1 MESTDATPLQEKKL
15 KLTLKQMQERAE
27 ANAVKKQKNREAFD
41 KNTKKKKKDMLEAL
55 ETELGI
61 VAPAAKVAKI
71 NRSTHY
77 RWIASD
83 EIYKRKVEELSERT
97 IDFVENSLMKSI
109 KGGNVRAQI
118 FYLNTKGKKRGYVP
132 KTETEHSGST
142 DHKLEVEI
150 IEVVKKEDEIPNDS
164 SVPKH

>member
-1 MESTDATPLQEKKL
+1 MNATDATPLQGKIKKL
-15 KLTLKQMQERAE
+15 THRQMQNRTK
-27 ANAVKKQKNREAFD
+27 ANAEKKQKNHEMFD
-41 KNTKKKKKDMLEAL
+41 KNTKHKKKDMLEAL
-55 ETELGI
+55 EVELGI

-77 RWIASD
+77 RWMASD
-83 EIYKRKVEELSERT
+83 KIYKRKVEELSERT

-109 KGGNVRAQI
+109 KDGNVRAQI
-118 FYLNTKGKKRGYVP
+118 FYLNTKGKKRGYIP
-132 KTETEHSGST
+132 RSETEHSGST

-150 IEVVKKEDEIPNDS
+150 IEVVKKENEIPNDS

>member
-1 MESTDATPLQEKKL
+1 MKPKSTDATPLKQ
-15 KLTLKQMQERAE
+15 KLTHKQMQERTT

-41 KNTKKKKKDMLEAL
+41 RNTKRKKKDMLEAL
-55 ETELGI
+55 EIELGI

-118 FYLNTKGKKRGYVP
+118 FFLNTKGQKRGYVP
-132 KTETEHSGST
+132 KSQTEHSGTT

-150 IEVVKKEDEIPNDS
+150 IEVTKKEDEIPSDKS
-164 SVPKH
+164 IPAD